1 MSLLKYL
8 NPNAIKDGSIEG
20 TKIKDSSIE
29 GAKIKDGSI
38 SLSKIDSMCK
48 LITWSELKS
57 LRNNGRLVPGQKYRI
72 TDYQCTTTQKG
83 TKSAGHQFDII
94 VTADSE
100 SILNEEARAIKHLG
114 DNYFSYFYNCDL
126 DAWKIWYCIYNDTTR
141 FKWADET
148 NGKGV
153 IYRMIDEWNNDV
165 PYDFKNIIYIVVPYF
180 LFSQNYSEYTIYKFT
195 RDVSIDM
202 SIDGTQYYG
211 YISEY
216 TPYGFENNECWVKE
230 ENPSI
235 DSVLYKRDGSVINF
249 KAEGTLIK
257 VSSAT
262 YETYTFGKKEDKTV
276 NSQDGYFACHNNII
290 APYYLKKNKLMSLN
304 NNTFD
309 SSCDNNILGYNCC
322 NNTFDII
329 CNNNS
334 FGSGCENNSFGDNC
348 SNNIFG
354 NNCGNNTVGD
364 GCTNNTFGNNCYN
377 NSFGDY
383 CSQNSF
389 GNNCYNNLLNYKYY
403 NNSFGNN
410 CQYIKLASDSS
421 ASATKYNYYR
431 YNHFGDGCKYI
442 LFKGTETASDSAQV
456 QNYKFAQS
464 LQGTPD
470 ANLTV
475 DGKRNKAFETKVAR
489 NSNGDLKIY
498 CEADLIQ

>member
-20 TKIKDSSIE
+20 V
-29 GAKIKDGSI
+29 KIKDGSI

-57 LRNNGRLVPGQKYRI
+57 LRNDGRLVPGQKYRI

-100 SILNEEARAIKHLG
+100 SVLNEEARAIKHLG

-126 DAWKIWYCIYNDTTR
+126 DAWKIWYCIDNDTTR

-165 PYDFKNIIYIVVPYF
+165 PYDFKNIIYVVVPYF
-180 LFSQNYSEYTIYKFT
+180 LFSQNYSKYTIYKFT
-195 RDVSIDM
+195 RDASIDM

-211 YISEY
+211 YISDY
-216 TPYGFENNECWVKE
+216 TPYGFEGNECWVKE

-257 VSSAT
+257 VSSDT

-276 NSQDGYFACHNNII
+276 NFQNGGACHNNII
-290 APYYLKKNKLMSLN
+290 APYHQGKLLKLN

-309 SSCDNNILGYNCC
+309 FSCYNNILGVDCN
-322 NNTFDII
+322 NNTF
-329 CNNNS
+329 
-334 FGSGCENNSFGDNC
+334 EYH
-348 SNNIFG
+348 
-354 NNCGNNTVGD
+354 
-364 GCTNNTFGNNCYN
+364 CYN
-377 NSFGDY
+377 NSFGSECAYNYLDYYCDYNTFGSNCSNNSFGEY
-383 CSQNSF
+383 CSQNSFGYDSNNNYVHQNCVQNSF
-389 GNNCYNNLLNYKYY
+389 GNNCYNYALIYKYY

-410 CQYIKLASDSS
+410 CQYIKFASDSS
-421 ASATKYNYYR
+421 ASATKYDYYQ
-431 YNHFGDGCKYI
+431 YNHFGDGCQYI
-442 LFKGTETASDSAQV
+442 LFKGAETASSSAQV
-456 QNYKFAQS
+456 QNYNFARG
-464 LQGTPD
+464 LQGTSD
-470 ANLTV
+470 AYLTIDGVRNLSYE
-475 DGKRNKAFETKVAR
+475 AKVAK
-489 NSNGDLKIY
+489 NSKGEIKIY
-498 CEADLIQ
+498 CEADLIK